1 MRKQKFFGNFNS
13 HKSEGAGYPEGKKR
27 LRSGVKKASIRFLI
41 VLSFLNVVYV
51 SSGLSSSNNKGTF
64 ELFIGHYD
72 LSESRFKAAYHGGGI
87 IAGIGLSVPVV
98 QNFNLYIEAKGFH
111 KSGELTYS
119 KEKTQ
124 LFLLPVS
131 FDILYTVHLG
141 PVTPYVGGGIDF
153 HFYFETNPIGNIAD
167 YSTGYNFQGG
177 TYFHFSKNFP
187 VLINLKIKY
196 YKANKMVND
205 LKIELGGIEYGV
217 GLAFVF

>member
-1 MRKQKFFGNFNS
+1 MRKQNFFGCFDS
-13 HKSEGAGYPEGKKR
+13 HKSKEDGSPVGKKR
-27 LRSGVKKASIRFLI
+27 LRSRVKRISIQFLI
-41 VLSFLNVVYV
+41 ALCLLNVVSV

-64 ELFIGHYD
+64 EIFIGHYD
-72 LSESRFKAAYHGGGI
+72 LSESRFKAVYPGGGI

-124 LFLLPVS
+124 LFLLPIS
-131 FDILYTVHLG
+131 FDILYTVPLG
-141 PVTPYVGGGIDF
+141 PITPYVGGGIDF
-153 HFYFETNPIGNIAD
+153 HFYFETNPIGNVAD

-196 YKANKMVND
+196 SKANKMVNN